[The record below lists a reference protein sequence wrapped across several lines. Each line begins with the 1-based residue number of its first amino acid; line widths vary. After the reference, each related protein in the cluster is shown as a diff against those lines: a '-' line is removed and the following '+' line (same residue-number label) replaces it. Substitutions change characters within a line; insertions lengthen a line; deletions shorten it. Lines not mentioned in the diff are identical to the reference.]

1 MEYHRV
7 NKEVL
12 RPTLEKSSVG
22 FFMPVVLVLR
32 HANPVKKAQQHTK
45 KLEKSSNE
53 WMQAN
58 KYNRLVN
65 IYFGFQVTWSSRS
78 ICTCSTWNNI
88 AFFLIA

>member
-1 MEYHRV
+1 
-7 NKEVL
+7 
-12 RPTLEKSSVG
+12 
-22 FFMPVVLVLR
+22 MPVVLVLR

-65 IYFGFQVTWSSRS
+65 IYFGFEATAQPVVFAPVPHGT
-78 ICTCSTWNNI
+78 I
-88 AFFLIA
+88 